1 MSYFSGIFPS
11 RFLRAEHVSITK
23 LIMQYFTCD
32 GRFSLVSTCHIR
44 MLMHFTRVRM
54 MNIPV
59 FFCQDFQR
67 MSSVFQRRTPAQQHR
82 SLCHHGLIQ
91 LIVSHQ
97 LRQQGISW
105 AEFISHEV
113 FTATSRPQPK
123 PHIIHE
129 EGGPSHKP
137 DIIVPRH
144 VVSPPQCTY
153 QKGHRTLFAAA
164 RRVLSPHQVEVAS
177 LPTAAQ
183 VAERGKQPMIE
194 ERVSGDSVIDL
205 DADSP
210 STELKDIIRG
220 QSTEIHSLQTQLLM
234 EK

>member
-1 MSYFSGIFPS
+1 MILEATGIPNVGEVWPKRKMLDFIFFEPYVRPSFVSHLSGIFPS
-11 RFLRAEHVSITK
+11 RFLWAEYVSIMK

-105 AEFISHEV
+105 ADFISHEV
-113 FTATSRPQPK
+113 FTTTSRPQPEPQRGQPE

-129 EGGPSHKP
+129 EGGPSRQAE
-137 DIIVPRH
+137 IIVPTH
-144 VVSPPQCTY
+144 VVSPLQCTY
-153 QKGHRTLFAAA
+153 QRGHRTLFAAA
-164 RRVLSPHQVEVAS
+164 RRVFSPH
-177 LPTAAQ
+177 
-183 VAERGKQPMIE
+183 
-194 ERVSGDSVIDL
+194 
-205 DADSP
+205 
-210 STELKDIIRG
+210 
-220 QSTEIHSLQTQLLM
+220 
-234 EK
+234 